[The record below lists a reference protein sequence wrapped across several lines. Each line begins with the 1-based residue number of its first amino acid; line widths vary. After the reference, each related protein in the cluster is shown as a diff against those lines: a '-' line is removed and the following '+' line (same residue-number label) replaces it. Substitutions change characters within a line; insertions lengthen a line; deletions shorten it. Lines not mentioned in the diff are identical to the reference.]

1 MASRLFIT
9 KLGRI
14 ADKIRKLLCLYK
26 NQEINALIGG
36 GERFISYPYSIVGV
50 ENIIMD
56 SPVSIGENATIYTTR
71 AKLIIKQHFVAG
83 PGLTIITGDHM
94 SIPGQFLDEVTD
106 ADKDKYDTK
115 HECDQDVII
124 EEDVWCGAN
133 VTILKGVR
141 IGRGSIIA
149 AGSVVTRDIPPYT
162 IAAGVPAKVI
172 KQRMSE
178 QEKLNHESHLYPEH
192 LRINSKS
199 K

>member
-1 MASRLFIT
+1 
-9 KLGRI
+9 
-14 ADKIRKLLCLYK
+14 
-26 NQEINALIGG
+26 
-36 GERFISYPYSIVGV
+36 
-50 ENIIMD
+50 MD

-192 LRINSKS
+192 LRINTKS